1 MTFFKT
7 KKGYWITTILI
18 FIFLILL
25 NRFVPYA
32 DRISKLAFGDKLVKG
47 WHLVLINF
55 SVRLGKRLIFGF
67 MGIVLLLYN
76 IDETKNMDSKEIKWY
91 DYISPIITI
100 IVSLI
105 LLILFIWIVTLVFI
119 VLHVITSLFVKLIV
133 CLIFI
138 ILFSG
143 DKSR

>member
-55 SVRLGKRLIFGF
+55 SVRLGNKLIFGF

-76 IDETKNMDSKEIKWY
+76 IDETKNMGSKEY
-91 DYISPIITI
+91 N
-100 IVSLI
+100 
-105 LLILFIWIVTLVFI
+105 
-119 VLHVITSLFVKLIV
+119 
-133 CLIFI
+133 
-138 ILFSG
+138 
-143 DKSR
+143 R